1 MKAILSLFVRRTF
14 GPLFFAQ
21 ALSVFADHLLRNAA
35 LFLIVYVITADAPE
49 LGRDYASIALA
60 AFSLPYFLFSSIGG
74 ELVDRLDKAWLAR
87 RIMFGDA
94 VIMLLAALAFM
105 SSQAWTLVVVLF
117 LAGTRA
123 TLFGPL
129 KYAILPQHL
138 ERKDLVTATGL
149 IQASSFVAIVAG
161 QTAGGLL
168 DRESVG
174 PVIIGLS
181 MGAFLFSRLIPKGP
195 PDMPPVEI
203 DWNIARG
210 TWRIVRVTLAEPVL
224 RNAVFGLSW
233 FYALGAVFTGQFVS
247 FARNELGLA
256 QTVATALLAVFSL
269 GIVVGS
275 LCIGSYSKGDIS
287 TRASAPAAALLGL
300 FTCDLYFVSQG
311 INVRSQLLTL
321 DAFLSFP
328 SSWRILFDVFGI
340 AAFSAIFA
348 VPFQAVLQTAG
359 PSDRRGRDL
368 SANNVVNALL
378 VVVALLAVTILNAL
392 NMSIAQIFL
401 VFGLMT
407 LGVATLEQRRRFY
420 AHHPIG

>member
-35 LFLIVYVITADAPE
+35 LFLIVYVITADAPDV
-49 LGRDYASIALA
+49 GRNYASFALA

-94 VIMLLAALAFM
+94 VIMVLAALAFM
-105 SSQAWTLVVVLF
+105 SNHVWTLIFVLF

-168 DRESVG
+168 EREWVG
-174 PVIIGLS
+174 PLIIALS
-181 MGAFLFSRLIPKGP
+181 IGAFLSSRLIPKGP
-195 PDMPPVEI
+195 PDMPYVEI

-210 TWRIVRVTLAEPVL
+210 TWRIVRATLAQPVL
-224 RNAVFGLSW
+224 RNAVLGLSW

-256 QTVATALLAVFSL
+256 QTVATALLAVFSF

-287 TRASAPAAALLGL
+287 TRTCAPAAALLGL
-300 FTCDLYFVSQG
+300 FTCDLYFVRQG
-311 INVRSQLLTL
+311 LSARSQLLTL
-321 DAFLSFP
+321 DLFLSTA
-328 SSWRILFDVFGI
+328 SSWRIIFDVFGV
-340 AAFSAIFA
+340 AVFSAIYA
-348 VPFQAVLQTAG
+348 VPFQAILQTAG

-378 VVVALLAVTILNAL
+378 VVVALLAVTILTAL
-392 NMSIAQIFL
+392 HMSIAQIFL
-401 VFGLMT
+401 LFGLLT
-407 LGVATLEQRRRFY
+407 IGVAAIEYCRRFY
-420 AHHPIG
+420 FHHPIG